1 MTPYKAQCHYHDVTA
16 FRFLHGGTEMHNLD
30 LEILRL
36 LPPAPVAVFQTGQIG
51 NSVRIPPRYA
61 TSQAP
66 IS

>member
-1 MTPYKAQCHYHDVTA
+1 
-16 FRFLHGGTEMHNLD
+16 MHNLD

-36 LPPAPVAVFQTGQIG
+36 LPPAPVAVFQTGQVG